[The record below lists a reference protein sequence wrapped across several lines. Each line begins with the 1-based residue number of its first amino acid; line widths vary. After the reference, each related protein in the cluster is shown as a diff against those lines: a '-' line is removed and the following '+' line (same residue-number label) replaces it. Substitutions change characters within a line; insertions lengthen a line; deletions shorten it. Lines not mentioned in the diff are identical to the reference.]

1 MAAVTQNPA
10 NQALVR
16 VQHFWST
23 RTTNQRILLGV
34 GIALTAGLVALFT
47 QLMMTP
53 NYQPLMSGMEPAD
66 AQALG
71 SELAAKKIAYQ
82 LSPDGKSISVA
93 ADQLDAARLEVASG
107 QSPHSGR
114 MGFEIF
120 DKVSWGQT
128 EFDEKVNYQR
138 ALEGELER
146 TIMTLSGVKSARVH
160 LVMATDSVFID
171 RDRGAKASVALK
183 MSRGTLTREE
193 AASIARLVAGAVD
206 GLKPADVSIVDADSN
221 EALGG
226 RGSGFG
232 DGEDGEGMEQELTR
246 RLVATLAP
254 IVGADHL
261 RASVNVEY
269 DIGTTEESQDKYDPA
284 VTVPLTVQRSDEQTG
299 PAAGVGGVP
308 GTASNVPQAGATTA
322 KPGLPNVQSTTVGDS
337 SATSKTENT
346 TYGVN
351 KITRHSLEPAGRIRR
366 ITAALVVDD
375 FTQRK
380 QGLKGKWVETRLKR
394 SPEELKQIQD
404 IAQAAIGFDTTR
416 GDVMTV
422 QDMSFD
428 HPEAIEV
435 PVQTMIDKL
444 RKGAAD
450 YSQPIRYA
458 MLLVLFLL
466 AYLLMIKPI
475 QKRALSAVEPAKLS
489 AGEDG
494 LAGLAGQHEANQLE
508 APVAPSQVAA
518 LKQEMVQMV
527 KTEPVASTRAVQVWL
542 RGEGK

>member
-1 MAAVTQNPA
+1 MAAA
-10 NQALVR
+10 NQTFLVR
-16 VQHFWST
+16 VKQFWDS
-23 RTTNQRILLGV
+23 RTQNQRILLGV
-34 GIALTAGLVALFT
+34 GVALTVGLLTILT
-47 QLMMTP
+47 QLIMTP
-53 NYQPLMSGMEPAD
+53 DYKPLMSGMEPAD

-71 SELAAKKIAYQ
+71 TELAAKKIAYQ
-82 LSPDGKSISVA
+82 ISPDGKSISVP

-146 TIMTLSGVKSARVH
+146 TIMTLNGIKSARVH

-183 MSRGTLTREE
+183 LDRGSLSREE
-193 AASIARLVAGAVD
+193 ASSIARLVAGAVD
-206 GLKPADVSIVDADSN
+206 GLKPGDVSILDADSN

-226 RGSGFG
+226 RGSEFGGGAGG
-232 DGEDGEGMEQELTR
+232 DGIEQELTR
-246 RLVATLAP
+246 RLIATLGP

-269 DIGTTEESQDKYDPA
+269 DLGTTEESQDKYDPA
-284 VTVPLTVQRSDEQTG
+284 VTVPLSVQRSDEQTG
-299 PAAGVGGVP
+299 PGAGAAGIP
-308 GTASNVPQAGATTA
+308 GTASNVPKTGAAAA
-322 KPGLPNVQSTTVGDS
+322 KPGVPNVQTVTIEDS

-375 FTQRK
+375 FVQRK
-380 QGLKGKWVETRLKR
+380 QTPKGKWVETRLKR
-394 SPEELKQIQD
+394 SPEDMKQLEQ
-404 IAQAAIGFDTTR
+404 IAQAAIGYDSTR
-416 GDVMTV
+416 GDVLTV
-422 QDMSFD
+422 QDMSFEQ
-428 HPEAIEV
+428 PAAIDIPAPSLV
-435 PVQTMIDKL
+435 DRV

-450 YSQPIRYA
+450 YAQLIRYS
-458 MLLVLFLL
+458 LLFVLFIL
-466 AYLLMIKPI
+466 AYVLMIRPV
-475 QKRALSAVEPAKLS
+475 QKRALSMALPAPESKNGNGVL
-489 AGEDG
+489 DQ
-494 LAGLAGQHEANQLE
+494 LAGHQLG
-508 APVAPSQVAA
+508 APPAIPEPNLVAI
-518 LKQEMVQMV
+518 LKDELIQMV
-527 KTEPVASTRAVQVWL
+527 KDAPIASTRAVQVWL
-542 RGEGK
+542 RGEPQP